1 MARLILLNGA
11 PGTGKSTLARR
22 YVEDRPMSLALDV
35 DTVRGML
42 GGWAAQPI
50 RAGLAARTLAV
61 AMARQ
66 HLAAGHDV
74 IVPQY
79 LGRIEFVLQLER
91 LSAET
96 GARFVELA
104 MLADADSVV
113 RRFARRAAAPTT
125 AEHRDAA
132 TLQAAADAV
141 DLADTVAQL
150 DLVLR
155 QRPGTRTVRSVDGDI
170 DSTYRAVLAL
180 IDADG

>member
-22 YVEDRPMSLALDV
+22 YVEDRPLSLALDI
-35 DTVRGML
+35 DTVRAML

-50 RAGLAARTLAV
+50 EAGLAARALAV
-61 AMARQ
+61 EMARV
-66 HLAAGHDV
+66 HLTAGHDV

-91 LSAET
+91 LCDET

-104 MLADADSVV
+104 LLADADSVV

-132 TLQAAADAV
+132 TLQASPDAV
-141 DLADTVAQL
+141 DLADTVARI
-150 DLVLR
+150 DLILR
-155 QRPGTRTVRSVDGDI
+155 QRPRNRTVHGIDGDI
-170 DSTYRAVLAL
+170 ESTYRLL
-180 IDADG
+180 LTELDRWC